1 MCCISTEK
9 ILHQGGSVDVLSALG
24 GGGGRGGMGMII
36 VASHLSRLA
45 GARMVTSFI
54 ISCLYFP
61 RLNIL

>member
-24 GGGGRGGMGMII
+24 GGGGRGGMGMI
-36 VASHLSRLA
+36 VVGHFSRLA